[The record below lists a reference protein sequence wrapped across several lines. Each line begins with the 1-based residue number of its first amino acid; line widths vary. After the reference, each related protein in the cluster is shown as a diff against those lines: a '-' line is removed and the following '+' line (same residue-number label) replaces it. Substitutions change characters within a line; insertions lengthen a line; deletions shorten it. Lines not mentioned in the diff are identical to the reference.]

1 MASENS
7 AFDAEKTPKRP
18 GFFGFLVAS
27 ILALAF
33 GGAHGAASAIWLPDG
48 APTSKTKEAKPVDA
62 AVALIVRDLPPV
74 VTNLAQPSDIWV
86 RLEGGVVI
94 DAAAAKQADVLM
106 TQLSGD
112 ILTFLRTVSLAQLQ
126 GANGLAFLRED
137 LNERARQR
145 SGGVVREIVLHTLV
159 AQ

>member
-1 MASENS
+1 MASDTGAS
-7 AFDAEKTPKRP
+7 DAESKPKGR
-18 GFFGFLVAS
+18 GVLGAVIAS
-27 ILALAF
+27 VLALAL
-33 GGAHGAASAIWLPDG
+33 GGAHGVTSAIWF
-48 APTSKTKEAKPVDA
+48 PTWFANDKANGQNPAEK
-62 AVALIVRDLPPV
+62 AVALVVRDLAPV
-74 VTNLAQPSDIWV
+74 VTNLAGPPDVWI

-106 TQLSGD
+106 TQISGD
-112 ILTFLRTVSLAQLQ
+112 ILAFLRTVSLKQLQ

-145 SGGVVREIVLHTLV
+145 SGGAVREIILHTLV

>member
-1 MASENS
+1 MASDTAAS
-7 AFDAEKTPKRP
+7 DAESKQKGRGVLGT
-18 GFFGFLVAS
+18 VIAS
-27 ILALAF
+27 VLALAL
-33 GGAHGAASAIWLPDG
+33 GGAHGAASAIWF
-48 APTSKTKEAKPVDA
+48 PTWFAKDKTDEQSPAEKT
-62 AVALIVRDLPPV
+62 VALVVRDLAPV
-74 VTNLAQPSDIWV
+74 VTNLAGPPDVWI

-106 TQLSGD
+106 TQISGD
-112 ILTFLRTVSLAQLQ
+112 ILAFLRTVSLTQLQ

-145 SGGVVREIVLHTLV
+145 SGGAVREIILHTLV